1 MTHDLKGLTP
11 ESWCCVD
18 CGVNTFPGCPTRIEM
33 ERAYNGD
40 VLRPEPIG
48 LDISFTEFCEVYTV
62 RDSVWKATGLEP
74 YGGCLCIGCLENRIG
89 RKLKPRDFTRHTFN
103 DMPGTDRLL
112 ERREG

>member
-1 MTHDLKGLTP
+1 MIIAPRTKEQLED
-11 ESWCCVD
+11 
-18 CGVNTFPGCPTRIEM
+18 R
-33 ERAYNGD
+33 
-40 VLRPEPIG
+40 LRR
-48 LDISFTEFCEVYTV
+48 SY
-62 RDSVWKATGLEP
+62 EP